1 LEEKETTIYQKT
13 NLDYK
18 DYNLEV
24 EVLED
29 KNALSTGRNIEITKI
44 TFLKNMYIEL
54 QEQELNSELV
64 FTSIGGVR

>member
-1 LEEKETTIYQKT
+1 MEEKETTIYQKA